1 MLFLSLPLSPKK
13 ASPGSIAAGTCYVS
27 VSAFIRY
34 LPYSDALKGLGRY
47 LTPDTNPIAANIE
60 NSDEP
65 P

>member
-1 MLFLSLPLSPKK
+1 MLPGPVIFLVLS
-13 ASPGSIAAGTCYVS
+13 S
-27 VSAFIRY
+27 VRY
-34 LPYSDALKGLGRY
+34 LPYSDDLKGLGRY